1 MQEQLAVAAI
11 HEEALPATDLAV
23 RLSQTGL
30 NLATE
35 NITTDGK
42 KFINNGKVII
52 YIDNQSGGA
61 RTITVQTPAVVEGD
75 LTVQERTISVPDTE
89 QRYIGKLTPSTYNQP
104 SGADAGMVYVDADTA
119 TSVSI
124 AAIQP

>member
-1 MQEQLAVAAI
+1 MVRTTLTNGIQAV
-11 HEEALPATDLAV
+11 T
-23 RLSQTGL
+23 QTGL

-42 KFINNGKVII
+42 KIPNNGSLII
-52 YIDNQSGGA
+52 FIDNQSGGA
-61 RTITVQTPAVVEGD
+61 RTITVQTPLSLEGD
-75 LTVQERTISVPDTE
+75 LTVQERTINVPNTE
-89 QRYIGKLTPSTYNQP
+89 QRYIGKLTPSTYNQQ